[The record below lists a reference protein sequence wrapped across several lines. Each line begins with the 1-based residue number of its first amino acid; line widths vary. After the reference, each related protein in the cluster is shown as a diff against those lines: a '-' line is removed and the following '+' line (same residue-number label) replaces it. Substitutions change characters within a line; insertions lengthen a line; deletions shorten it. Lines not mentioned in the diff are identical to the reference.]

1 MCQYV
6 CERYTNLSEEEKE
19 EICQYGHERYKDLL
33 EDRKEKLV
41 QYINFFELLSASG
54 LPKYNFFWILT
65 FKDCSLKYKKIL
77 KCWKF
82 YEHKKIG
89 CYESFFEFFIA
100 CPRLLHL
107 LLLTW
112 DAFESEVTQI
122 YI

>member
-54 LPKYNFFWILT
+54 LPKYNFF
-65 FKDCSLKYKKIL
+65 
-77 KCWKF
+77 
-82 YEHKKIG
+82 
-89 CYESFFEFFIA
+89 
-100 CPRLLHL
+100 
-107 LLLTW
+107 
-112 DAFESEVTQI
+112 
-122 YI
+122 